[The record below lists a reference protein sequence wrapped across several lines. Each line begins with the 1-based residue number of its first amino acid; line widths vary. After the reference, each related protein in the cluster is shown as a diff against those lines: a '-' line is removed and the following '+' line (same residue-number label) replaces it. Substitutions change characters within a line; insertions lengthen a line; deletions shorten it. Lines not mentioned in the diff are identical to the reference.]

1 MTMRIEPSPHAEPGI
16 AVCTCAGQVV
26 WVGRI
31 ADLAKAGVVD
41 IVHCHDGDA
50 EAIRARFVAQNASPR
65 RQAKVGTD
73 KP

>member
-1 MTMRIEPSPHAEPGI
+1 MRIEPSPYAEPGI

-31 ADLAKAGVVD
+31 ADLAEAGVVD

-50 EAIRARFVAQNASPR
+50 EAIRARFVTQNVLPR
-65 RQAKVGTD
+65 RPTKAGAAK
-73 KP
+73 P